1 MTNIIFAVLLSAVA
15 MVESSNDPLKNN
27 SKENAVGLLQIRRLA
42 MIDLNQHYGT
52 NYALADFYNP
62 KLARWAFVHY
72 TSLYGAATFE
82 DRCRCWNSGS
92 KWKRKK
98 HLTDGYWRKV
108 QRELAKL
115 DR

>member
-1 MTNIIFAVLLSAVA
+1 MTNISFTLLLIAVSL
-15 MVESSNDPLKNN
+15 VESGGNPNALNK
-27 SKENAVGLLQIRRLA
+27 KENAYGLMQIRQCCVD
-42 MIDLNQHYGT
+42 DLNRHYGT